1 MLPELMLNRP
11 VALTSFVVVL
21 DLVLRV
27 PFMLWP
33 VCFCNMVLLLVGV
46 RYLLTHLMLLTAS
59 TVLHLLWNV
68 RVLWPCCSRFVFNT
82 YCSWATLVVRGWYLY
97 SMEGVTQG
105 TPYLCFCTR

>member
-1 MLPELMLNRP
+1 MLPELMLNWP

-59 TVLHLLWNV
+59 TVLH
-68 RVLWPCCSRFVFNT
+68 CFGMFA
-82 YCSWATLVVRGWYLY
+82 YYGLVVLNLFLIPTVVGQHW
-97 SMEGVTQG
+97 
-105 TPYLCFCTR
+105 